1 MKEHISWCVLKASTK
16 SSHSLDDGPICG
28 FVTPNHRLDITESQK
43 RTDKSKQIPA
53 NYIEMEKS
61 TDLFH
66 WLPENTLFNTN
77 AVYKRAKKI
86 AEGIISEKKNFLPD
100 ALWLDR
106 IRKRTILLFCAYYLY

>member
-66 WLPENTLFNTN
+66 WLPENTLFNTK

-86 AEGIISEKKNFLPD
+86 AEGIISEKKNFFSRCPLV
-100 ALWLDR
+100 R
-106 IRKRTILLFCAYYLY
+106 SYS